1 MRVVFGE
8 PARPDELDWWRRYLP
23 DVSLAAPQTADA
35 DELLGLLSDAE
46 VLLVRR
52 LPVTERLVAAAP
64 RMRLVLKIGRRTRS
78 LDLAALDR
86 AGVVVVA
93 EPNPAW
99 VAVAEHAL
107 LLMLALCRSLPSA
120 HAAVIAGQ
128 VRAGLVPR
136 PTTER
141 EYAYN
146 WADIAGLQV
155 LFGRTLGLVG
165 FGEIGRDVAARAA
178 AFGMRVLYTARRP
191 AKDVAPELAE
201 YRPLRDLL
209 AASDVVSLHVPHTA
223 ETEGLIGRPELAL
236 LRPHAMLV
244 NTARGGIVDEAA
256 LVEALEQGRLA
267 GAALDVFRAEP
278 LPPGHPLIRLPNVV
292 LTPHIGGVRIET
304 MADPFPGF
312 VRAVERHA
320 LARPGPG

>member
-1 MRVVFGE
+1 MVFGE

-46 VLLVRR
+46 ALLVRR
-52 LPVTERLVAAAP
+52 RPVTERLVTAAP
-64 RMRLVLKIGRRTRS
+64 RLRLVLKIGRLTRS

-99 VAVAEHAL
+99 VAVAEHTM

-120 HAAVIAGQ
+120 HAAVVAG
-128 VRAGLVPR
+128 RARPGLTPR

-146 WADIAGLQV
+146 WADVAGLKV
-155 LFGRTLGLVG
+155 VFGRTLGLVG
-165 FGEIGRDVAARAA
+165 FGEIGRDVAVRAA
-178 AFGMRVLYTARRP
+178 AFGMRVLYTAHRP
-191 AKDVAPELAE
+191 AEDADPVLAE
-201 YRPLRDLL
+201 YRPLADLL

-223 ETEGLIGRPELAL
+223 ETEGLIGRSELAL

-244 NTARGGIVDEAA
+244 NTGRGGVVDEDA

-267 GAALDVFRAEP
+267 GAALDVFREEP
-278 LPPGHPLIRLPNVV
+278 LPPGHPLTRLPNVV

-304 MADPFPGF
+304 MIDPLPGF
-312 VRAVERHA
+312 VRALERHA
-320 LARPGPG
+320 RGRADAMI